1 MKLDDEVIQ
10 KLGTLLAEKADEIKE
25 LKKEQ
30 SSLRIEIEKKDNELN
45 VKQRELDALKRNTRM
60 MIEELENQN
69 QALRNELMKM
79 KNALLN
85 PAQQQKKED
94 REAMEDSDDDEAEME
109 TENFAKDDSGYQSNE
124 GSHGNYVFHIRIHNT
139 CSGVEGPSTGTCV
152 PVMDPLTQIRYVRAL
167 GTQD

>member
-1 MKLDDEVIQ
+1 MNNAIKIVNDKREKLEEKVKLDEEVIQ
-10 KLGTLLAEKADEIKE
+10 KLGTSLAEKADEIKE

-45 VKQRELDALKRNTRM
+45 VKQRELDAVKRNTGM

-85 PAQQQKKED
+85 PVQHQKKED

-109 TENFAKDDSGYQSNE
+109 TENFAKYYSEYTCM
-124 GSHGNYVFHIRIHNT
+124 T
-139 CSGVEGPSTGTCV
+139 CS
-152 PVMDPLTQIRYVRAL
+152 Y
-167 GTQD
+167 

>member
-1 MKLDDEVIQ
+1 M
-10 KLGTLLAEKADEIKE
+10 AEKADEIKE

-30 SSLRIEIEKKDNELN
+30 SSLRIEIKNKNNELT
-45 VKQRELDALKRNTRM
+45 VKQRELDAVKRNTRM

-69 QALRNELMKM
+69 QALRNELLKM

-109 TENFAKDDSGYQSNE
+109 TQSFAKDDSEYTCM
-124 GSHGNYVFHIRIHNT
+124 T
-139 CSGVEGPSTGTCV
+139 CSYQTNSDENLKRHKIIVIDS
-152 PVMDPLTQIRYVRAL
+152 VRNIQFTAQSEAYL
-167 GTQD
+167 AF